1 MLINANTD
9 GISSSNSAHPTELSR
24 PTDLYSSKS
33 FSRFEPQPQE
43 PRSRNRAS
51 TLQNGIISENL
62 SPEKQNFS
70 HGRDDDIPSQGDVF
84 EKRNSSESP
93 RKPRTS
99 SLPSRATMEGLPED
113 FDELPI
119 ELMSLTDR

>member
-1 MLINANTD
+1 MLISANSD
-9 GISSSNSAHPTELSR
+9 GKPSTNRAHPAESSR
-24 PTDLYSSKS
+24 PRGLYSSKS
-33 FSRFEPQPQE
+33 FSRFEPRQQE

-51 TLQNGIISENL
+51 TLQNGTINETL

-70 HGRDDDIPSQGDVF
+70 HGHNEDIPSQGDVF
-84 EKRNSSESP
+84 EKRNSDESP
-93 RKPRTS
+93 RKPRTT
-99 SLPSRATMEGLPED
+99 SLQSRVTMEGLPDD